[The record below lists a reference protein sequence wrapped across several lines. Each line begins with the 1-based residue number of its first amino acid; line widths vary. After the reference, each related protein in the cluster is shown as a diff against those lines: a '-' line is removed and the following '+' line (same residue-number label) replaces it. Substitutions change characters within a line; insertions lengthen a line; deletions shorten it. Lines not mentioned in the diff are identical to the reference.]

1 MAKEIQGVSLTSGA
15 TYYAQVRT
23 LAGGQIWNATT
34 PAFEALT
41 YANLSKYTVP
51 TAEVVSGANGTGTYY
66 GDFPVQIAVGRY
78 AVSMFKQAGAA
89 PAWGDLCIGV
99 EDFDWDGAAAING
112 VLVGKSLDKSG
123 YSLTQAFPANF
134 AGLAIA
140 AADGGVTVHQ
150 NLDKSNYVLTQTF
163 PANFAALGINATDG
177 GVIVHQNLDKSNYG
191 ITQTFPTNFAAL
203 AINASNGGVLV
214 QQNNDKTNYVLTQP
228 FPANFSALAIAP
240 TTGYVSIGPVTV
252 TGTVQLAANGLD
264 LVRVEGVNARQ
275 ALALVYCAETSKVSG
290 AGGGAVAI
298 RDQADTVDRITADVD
313 ASGNRLSVV
322 LNPPA

>member
-1 MAKEIQGVSLTSGA
+1 MKEIQGVSLTTGA

-51 TAEVVSGANGTGTYY
+51 TAEVVSGPNGTGTYY

-78 AVSMFKQAGAA
+78 AVSMFRQAGAA
-89 PAWGDLCIGV
+89 PAWGDQCIGV
-99 EDFDWDGAAAING
+99 EDFDWDGAAAVNG
-112 VLVGKSLDKSG
+112 VLVGKSLDKAG
-123 YSLTQAFPANF
+123 YALTQAFPANF
-134 AGLAIA
+134 ANLAIYA
-140 AADGGVTVHQ
+140 ANGGVLVQQ
-150 NLDKSNYVLTQTF
+150 NLDKTAYALSQAFPANFASMALTAGGAVTVGTNNDKSNYVLTQAFPANFASLAINAASGGVVVQTNNDKSNYVLTQTF
-163 PANFAALGINATDG
+163 PANFKD
-177 GVIVHQNLDKSNYG
+177 
-191 ITQTFPTNFAAL
+191 L
-203 AINASNGGVLV
+203 AITASTGLV
-214 QQNNDKTNYVLTQP
+214 SVG
-228 FPANFSALAIAP
+228 S
-240 TTGYVSIGPVTV
+240 VTV
-252 TGTVQLAANGLD
+252 TGTVQLGANGLD

-275 ALALVYCAETSKVSG
+275 ALALVFCAETSKVSG

-298 RDQADTVDRITADVD
+298 RDQADTLDRITADVD